1 MGVIED
7 DFSLLRWSVSIFIL
21 EKASG
26 ISKRL
31 KADGFS
37 YQIWHVSWKPQF
49 YDCER
54 LAIFF
59 DYWSV
64 LGFQAIHLFSFLQ
77 KLKITTNLHIISY
90 LSIPNPP
97 KLRTE
102 NTSNYISSLKKT
114 PRLWLQ
120 VLLRQAFPKADAAG
134 FGRTLLPGALDG
146 GTWHSDSVSWQ
157 NSTSS

>member
-7 DFSLLRWSVSIFIL
+7 DFSLLKWSVSIFIP

-64 LGFQAIHLFSFLQ
+64 LGFQAIHLFCFLQ
-77 KLKITTNLHIISY
+77 KLKITDQPSY
-90 LSIPNPP
+90 LSIQTPQTQNGNHLQLHL
-97 KLRTE
+97 KL
-102 NTSNYISSLKKT
+102 
-114 PRLWLQ
+114 
-120 VLLRQAFPKADAAG
+120 
-134 FGRTLLPGALDG
+134 
-146 GTWHSDSVSWQ
+146 
-157 NSTSS
+157 